1 MVVLR
6 PAVVADIELLRSWDQ
21 QPHVIAATGDDDN
34 LDWEAEITRDVDW
47 QWNLIAEVEGR
58 PIGVIMIIDPARE
71 ETHYWGSVE
80 SNLRALDIWIGPP
93 EELGRGFGTEMMRLA
108 LDFCFA
114 NPAITGVLIDPL
126 ESNKRAR
133 AFYERVGFRFVEY
146 RRFGMDDCA
155 VYRLDRQ
162 VA

>member
-6 PAVVADIELLRSWDQ
+6 PAVVADIEFWQSSY
-21 QPHVIAATGDDDN
+21 PHN

-126 ESNKRAR
+126 ESNTRAR

>member
-21 QPHVIAATGDDDN
+21 QPHVVAATGDDDN
-34 LDWEAEITRDVDW
+34 LDWESEITREVDW
-47 QWNLIAEVEGR
+47 QWNFIAEVEGR
-58 PIGVIMIIDPARE
+58 PIGVIMIIDPAQE

-93 EELGRGFGTEMMRLA
+93 EELGRGFGTKMMRLA
-108 LDFCFA
+108 LEFCFA
-114 NPAITGVLIDPL
+114 NPVITGVLIDPL
-126 ESNKRAR
+126 ESNTRAR

-155 VYRLDRQ
+155 VYRMDRPD
-162 VA
+162 A